1 MSTAPGPNIVDGNER
16 RLGGSEL
23 VVGPLAFGCW
33 RFAGSSVQEA
43 QARLEAALDAGMNLL
58 DTADIYGFGG
68 PGFGAAEAL
77 LGEVFAASPHLRDR
91 FVLATKG
98 GIRPPV
104 PYDSSPASLRAAC
117 EASLRRLRVEQIDL
131 YQIHRPDLLAHPA
144 DVAATLDALRH
155 EGKIA
160 HVGVSNHSAA
170 QFRALQAHLPFPIV
184 THQPELSA
192 WRLDAIDDGV
202 LDQCAELGV
211 TPLAWSPLAGGRL
224 ATGEGLDGRGDAGAR
239 LVAVLDRLAGD
250 RGVDR
255 GTVALAFVL
264 SLPSRPVAIIG
275 SQRPDRI
282 RASAAAAAVNLDR
295 TEVYEVLAAAGRA
308 LP

>member
-1 MSTAPGPNIVDGNER
+1 MGETSGSGVVDGRAR
-16 RLGGSEL
+16 RLGSSDL
-23 VVGPLAFGCW
+23 VVGALAFGCW
-33 RFAGSSVQEA
+33 RFAGATVDEGR
-43 QARLEAALDAGMNLL
+43 ARLEAALDGGMTLL
-58 DTADIYGFGG
+58 DTADIYGAGG
-68 PGFGAAEAL
+68 EGFGAAESL
-77 LGEVFAASPHLRDR
+77 LGEVLAASPGLRDR

-117 EASLRRLRVEQIDL
+117 EASLRRLRIERIDL

-144 DVAATLDALRH
+144 DVAATLDALRA

-160 HVGVSNHSAA
+160 HVGVSNHSPA
-170 QFRALQAHLPFPIV
+170 QFRALQAHLPFPII

-192 WRLDAIDDGV
+192 WRLDPLDDGV

-224 ATGEGLDGRGDAGAR
+224 ATGTGLDDRGKAGER
-239 LVAVLDRLAGD
+239 LLAVLDRLAGE

-255 GTVALAFVL
+255 GTIALAFVL
-264 SLPSRPVAIIG
+264 ALPSRPVAIIG
-275 SQRPDRI
+275 SQQPDRI
-282 RASAAAAAVNLDR
+282 RASAAACSVDLSR
-295 TEVYEVLAAAGRA
+295 TEVYEILAASGHP